1 MAAGWALELVS
12 NAERADI
19 LTMCSERAVLTPL
32 SLFAGT
38 CQGEPLITCAGSI
51 TYTDGGVF

>member
-1 MAAGWALELVS
+1 MAAGWALEFVS

-38 CQGEPLITCAGSI
+38 CAGSI